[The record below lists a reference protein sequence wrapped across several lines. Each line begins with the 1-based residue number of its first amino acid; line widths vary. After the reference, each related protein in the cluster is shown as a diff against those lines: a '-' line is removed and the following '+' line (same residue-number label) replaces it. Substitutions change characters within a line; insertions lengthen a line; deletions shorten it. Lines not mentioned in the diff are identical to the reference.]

1 MNGGNNMPNP
11 ASTPKQC
18 ILEFLPT
25 ISILNRVGAL
35 MGDEKKQLSNLV
47 SGSDPEKWMHVHAFL
62 TEIQTKRQVVSDLV
76 CQTVAAAIKQV
87 ERFLSQTML

>member
-1 MNGGNNMPNP
+1 MPNLANP

-25 ISILNRVGAL
+25 ISLLNRVGAL

-47 SGSDPEKWMHVHAFL
+47 SGSDPGKWMHVHAFL
-62 TEIQTKRQVVSDLV
+62 VEIQKKRQVVSDLV
-76 CQTVAAAIKQV
+76 RQTVAAAIKQV
-87 ERFLSQTML
+87 EQMM